1 MAATVYEQCEGMRG
15 RSGRGPPGAVTGPL
29 GIHLRNGI
37 RVQNA
42 FEGSEPR

>member
-15 RSGRGPPGAVTGPL
+15 RSGGGPPGAVTGPL

-37 RVQNA
+37 RVQNT